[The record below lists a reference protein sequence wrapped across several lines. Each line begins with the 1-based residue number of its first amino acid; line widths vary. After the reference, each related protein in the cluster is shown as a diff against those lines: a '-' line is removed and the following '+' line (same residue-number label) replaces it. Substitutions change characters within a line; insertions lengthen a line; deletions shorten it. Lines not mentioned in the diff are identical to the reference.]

1 VVSTTTNTVKSG
13 VEVMSGI
20 RTEVREV
27 APFDDTLPELRALSH
42 QTRTLVLEYLLTG
55 DKEVA
60 EAAAGYGSG
69 AAAASAWR
77 SKGAQAAIKAL
88 TRAEIHGEAVVL
100 AIRTM
105 KELMV
110 ERPGRSDA
118 VRFSAA
124 KWVLESAGHGAKA
137 DNDGLGDKP
146 LAEMTESELA
156 RFIESQRS
164 VIERDGHAGLI
175 SVTPD
180 K

>member
-1 VVSTTTNTVKSG
+1 MGGIQAVG
-13 VEVMSGI
+13 VGSASCEEM
-20 RTEVREV
+20 
-27 APFDDTLPELRALSH
+27 LPELRALSH

-55 DKEVA
+55 DRQAA

-88 TRAEIHGEAVVL
+88 TRAEIHGEAVIL

-105 KELMV
+105 KELMTEKV
-110 ERPGRSDA
+110 GRSDA
-118 VRFSAA
+118 VRLTAA

-137 DNDGLGDKP
+137 DSDGLSDKP
-146 LAEMTESELA
+146 LAEMTEDELG
-156 RFIESQRS
+156 RFIASQAA
-164 VIERDGHAGLI
+164 VIERNGHAGVI
-175 SVTPD
+175 DVTPN